1 MLTTKLDGGSSLG
14 HKEEGCFQK
23 RGFSIFFIISFFL
36 VRITQL
42 WFGMMGT
49 VLLMIPIIYINGKME
64 CFDKMRL
71 GKKKIILTKNKMMQM
86 NLNQLS
92 KSAESKFSEALS
104 VSKTTVKIVE
114 NKSKNTETTL
124 QIAQVVDKI
133 MMKTK
138 KQIKKQAQK
147 QRKQTKLR
155 EAIESSEP
163 RLGTTGKNLCVE
175 ENPSKCLNC
184 FREDKFLRRCKGCR

>member
-1 MLTTKLDGGSSLG
+1 MLTPKLDGGSSPG
-14 HKEEGCFQK
+14 HKQEGHFQE
-23 RGFSIFFIISFFL
+23 RGFSIFFIISFFV

-42 WFGMMGT
+42 WFGVMGT
-49 VLLMIPIIYINGKME
+49 VLLMIPIIYINGKIE
-64 CFDKMRL
+64 SFDKMRH

-86 NLNQLS
+86 NLNQLY

-104 VSKTTVKIVE
+104 VSKTVE
-114 NKSKNTETTL
+114 NQSKNAETTF

-133 MMKTK
+133 IMKTK

-147 QRKQTKLR
+147 QRKLAKLGGS
-155 EAIESSEP
+155 IESSEP
-163 RLGTTGKNLCVE
+163 SLGTTGKTLCVE